1 MASELHEYWCEILG
15 SNQSVLTGSLT
26 RQSEGILTTSLT
38 LRSPVT
44 IRALSGWGRGEIA
57 VCSCSSDSE
66 RFGQLMH
73 RLPGHSK
80 PAQLFLPYWAELRG
94 FGGRQMP
101 GATGFSGCGAR
112 SRPSSSSSS
121 ARLAM
126 MAAIA
131 RPVGV
136 AVSTPS
142 RKTCNVIRRSPR
154 SAMVRVTSAT
164 DRPSRSIAA
173 TPRCLRAGHSRAA
186 RPIPAGPSWLTR
198 RVCR

>member
-1 MASELHEYWCEILG
+1 MASELDGYWCEIRG

-26 RQSEGILTTSLT
+26 RQSEGLTTSLT
-38 LRSPVT
+38 LRSPAT
-44 IRALSGWGRGEIA
+44 IRALLGWGRRKIA

-73 RLPGHSK
+73 RFPGHSN
-80 PAQLFLPYWAELRG
+80 PAQLFLPFWAELRG
-94 FGGRQMP
+94 SGGRQMP

-154 SAMVRVTSAT
+154 SAMMRVSSA
-164 DRPSRSIAA
+164 RRRG
-173 TPRCLRAGHSRAA
+173 PR
-186 RPIPAGPSWLTR
+186 GPKG
-198 RVCR
+198 